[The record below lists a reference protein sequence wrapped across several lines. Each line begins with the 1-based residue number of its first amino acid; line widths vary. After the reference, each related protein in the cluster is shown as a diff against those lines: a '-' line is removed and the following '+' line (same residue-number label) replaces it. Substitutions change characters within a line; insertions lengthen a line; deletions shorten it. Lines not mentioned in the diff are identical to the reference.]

1 MMKHIYLTI
10 MFCVLNM
17 TLSSAQELAI
27 DTLKRRVE
35 YRDSSL
41 VMKMSNQAR
50 IDTLSSQVKD
60 LKMITK
66 ILTDSCDVLTEN
78 HRIAIEELD
87 IYHLMTTPDTTVF
100 HTSFAQMPVPS
111 CLTYHI
117 ELLTKIAELNKS
129 LDDIYTKISD
139 LTRILEGD
147 EVKKIIAAQI
157 ENEVYALSDAFTVVL
172 QMNLT
177 TLSAEQMAYLK
188 PGLTEKFN
196 NLLTYFE

>member
-66 ILTDSCDVLTEN
+66 ILTDSYDVLTEN

>member
-129 LDDIYTKISD
+129 LNDIYAKIND

-157 ENEVYALSDAFTVVL
+157 ENEVYALSDAFTAVL

>member
-1 MMKHIYLTI
+1 MKRLLLSIVILLTTI
-10 MFCVLNM
+10 IF
-17 TLSSAQELAI
+17 SYSQEYSL
-27 DTLKRRVE
+27 DTLRTNIE
-35 YRDSSL
+35 YRDSVL
-41 VMKMSNQAR
+41 VRKMGSQAR
-50 IDTLSSQVKD
+50 IDTLNSQVRD
-60 LKMITK
+60 LKAIIK
-66 ILTDSCDVLTEN
+66 ILADSCDVLTEV
-78 HRIAIEELD
+78 HRIVKEELD
-87 IYHLMTTPDTTVF
+87 ICHLMTSPDTTVF

-129 LDDIYTKISD
+129 LNDIYAKIND

-147 EVKKIIAAQI
+147 EVKRIIAAQI
-157 ENEVYALSDAFTVVL
+157 ENDVYALSDAFTAVL

>member
-1 MMKHIYLTI
+1 
-10 MFCVLNM
+10 MFCVLSM

-50 IDTLSSQVKD
+50 IDTLSNQVKD

-78 HRIAIEELD
+78 HRMAIEELD
-87 IYHLMTTPDTTVF
+87 ICHLMTTPDTTVF

-129 LDDIYTKISD
+129 LNDIYAKIND
-139 LTRILEGD
+139 LTRILKGD

-157 ENEVYALSDAFTVVL
+157 ENEVYALSDTFTAVL

>member
-1 MMKHIYLTI
+1 MKRLLLTI
-10 MFCVLNM
+10 VILLTTIIF
-17 TLSSAQELAI
+17 SYSQEYSL
-27 DTLKRRVE
+27 DTLRTNIE
-35 YRDSSL
+35 YRDSVL
-41 VMKMSNQAR
+41 VKKMGSQAR
-50 IDTLSSQVKD
+50 IDTLNSQVRD
-60 LKMITK
+60 LKAITK
-66 ILTDSCDVLTEN
+66 ILADSCDVLTEE
-78 HRIAIEELD
+78 HRIVKEELD
-87 IYHLMTTPDTTVF
+87 ICHLMTTPDTTVF

-129 LDDIYTKISD
+129 LNDIYAKIND

-147 EVKKIIAAQI
+147 EVKRIIAAQI
-157 ENEVYALSDAFTVVL
+157 ENEVYALSDAFTAVL

>member
-1 MMKHIYLTI
+1 MKHIYLTI

-66 ILTDSCDVLTEN
+66 ILTDSCDILTEN